1 MQLIDFK
8 IELLALDNWSRT
20 AFQTA
25 LENGHTQIINYCK
38 ESKLFDPNIQ
48 LIFVEEKKAINCLP
62 ESIVSELKSKLN
74 IKYKDLSQPIQSN
87 NNVNQNELIPYS
99 TNSTKITQESILQDI
114 TKRKTPLSKLIEY
127 PGDYHELSKLLGD
140 TEIDINGKDMYGW
153 AAIHKYASWDKLDS
167 LKLLIS
173 SLPDVQDIYLRGG
186 PHGFTCLHS
195 AIDMGAMKC
204 YHYLITI
211 MDESVCDKTGV
222 SAQDFARAKGILPV

>member
-1 MQLIDFK
+1 MLLIEFK
-8 IELLALDNWSRT
+8 IQLLELDNWSRT

-25 LENGHTQIINYCK
+25 LENGHSQIVNYCK
-38 ESKLFDPNIQ
+38 ENKLFDPDIQ
-48 LIFVEEKKAINCLP
+48 LRFVEEKAINCLP
-62 ESIVSELKSKLN
+62 ESIVNELKSKLN
-74 IKYKDLSQPIQSN
+74 IKYKDLSQEIQSDN
-87 NNVNQNELIPYS
+87 NIKQNELIP
-99 TNSTKITQESILQDI
+99 NSPNSSKITQEFLPDI

-140 TEIDINGKDMYGW
+140 TETDINGKDMYGW

-173 SLPDVQDIYLRGG
+173 FLPDVQDIYLRGG

-195 AIDMGAMKC
+195 AIDMGALKC
-204 YHYLITI
+204 YHYLITV

>member
-1 MQLIDFK
+1 MLLIEFK
-8 IELLALDNWSRT
+8 IQLLELDNWSRT

-25 LENGHTQIINYCK
+25 LENGHSQIVNYCK
-38 ESKLFDPNIQ
+38 ENKLFDPDIQ
-48 LIFVEEKKAINCLP
+48 LTFVEEKAINCLP
-62 ESIVSELKSKLN
+62 ESIVNELKSKLN
-74 IKYKDLSQPIQSN
+74 IKYKDLSQEIQSDN
-87 NNVNQNELIPYS
+87 NIKQNELMP
-99 TNSTKITQESILQDI
+99 NSSNSSKVTQEFLPDI

-127 PGDYHELSKLLGD
+127 PGDYHKLSKLLGD
-140 TEIDINGKDMYGW
+140 TETDINGKDMYGW

-173 SLPDVQDIYLRGG
+173 FLPDVQDIYLRGG

-204 YHYLITI
+204 YHYLITV